1 MCRSRRELSNEYLLA
16 KIGVDTAENEPC
28 KVWGNF
34 QVIFHSPPYSSCG
47 NFLSSL
53 QPSVCYTIVYSIVR
67 CHLRMV
73 EKNQRQEGAGDH
85 LLKNT
90 GQGAPESIPPSQW
103 GKRQHE
109 NEVTKREERKTQIVY
124 HSPGYKRGRF
134 EPGYA
139 DAACREQKT
148 FLGVSFPQTF

>member
-1 MCRSRRELSNEYLLA
+1 MVFVRM
-16 KIGVDTAENEPC
+16 
-28 KVWGNF
+28 
-34 QVIFHSPPYSSCG
+34 
-47 NFLSSL
+47 SL
-53 QPSVCYTIVYSIVR
+53 GGKRASG
-67 CHLRMV
+67 
-73 EKNQRQEGAGDH
+73 E
-85 LLKNT
+85 NT
-90 GQGAPESIPPSQW
+90 GQGTPENTPPNQC